1 MKQRVALYGG
11 AFNPPH
17 LAHLFAVQYLLT
29 CSHVDQVWVMPSA
42 QHAFGKN
49 MAPFELRYLML
60 QRTLKDLSRVHI
72 SRFEYEVN
80 TLSGKTYDTLH
91 ALDHHYPHHE
101 FSLVIGADNLT
112 ESYRWH
118 RFEDIVNRWSL
129 IVLGRPGHVDA
140 LQKIVQ
146 EGIHHVGPTLP
157 SISSS
162 QLRHTLAKMSQV
174 NDLSTLNI
182 EDQEVLRWLPQPCFD
197 LAFEYYT
204 PSSTPSSIPSLTSIP
219 DQSDHLAQ
227 SRQLSHS
234 IQSTSSEI
242 PSQHGTQNTHT
253 LCIDEIWIWGQGRLA
268 QTLQKGLQKAGYIV
282 QTQSLRALSWFTQTS
297 PQESL
302 HQANDRLDQLLFPKQ
317 ATQASL
323 WILACRDIQ
332 ITECVDILTYHL
344 QKKRKLEQGTL
355 SKTQCVFHCS
365 GTLSYKVLTPLQN
378 LGLSIALCHPLQ
390 SLRGTQSVHDLQ
402 GAAFY
407 VAGDDVAVRYANRCV
422 QDLKAWVLSLP
433 TVVSNEKQQ
442 DTKQALYHVAAV
454 CAGNIPLLWVELA
467 CQILTHLGIN
477 KVQALQALIPLAEA
491 STRHLKLVKDALVD
505 SYKDKSD
512 IHADKNS
519 TISLHTQDT
528 LQVDAVLSGIT
539 GPLVRHDL
547 STLQSHLIALDAWNL
562 PTDVQNSYQAFA
574 LLGARLCSWG
584 PHSMEELR
592 ASCHLIKTNQS
603 R

>member
-1 MKQRVALYGG
+1 MNETKSERMKQRVALYGG

-60 QRTLKDLSRVHI
+60 QRTLKDLSHVHI

-91 ALDHHYPHHE
+91 ALDHHYPHYE

-112 ESYRWH
+112 ESYRWY
-118 RFEDIVNRWSL
+118 RFEEIVNRWSL
-129 IVLGRPGHVDA
+129 IVLGRPGHAEA
-140 LQKIVQ
+140 LQEIVQ

-162 QLRHTLAKMSQV
+162 QIRYALAKISQI
-174 NDLSTLNI
+174 NELNTLSTD
-182 EDQEVLRWLPQPCFD
+182 DQEVLRWLPQPCLD

-204 PSSTPSSIPSLTSIP
+204 SSSTR
-219 DQSDHLAQ
+219 DK
-227 SRQLSHS
+227 S
-234 IQSTSSEI
+234 IQSTSSEVPPQYVI
-242 PSQHGTQNTHT
+242 QNTHT
-253 LCIDEIWIWGQGRLA
+253 LLIDEIWIWGQGRLA
-268 QTLQKGLQKAGYIV
+268 QTLQKGLQKVGYIV
-282 QTQSLRALSWFTQTS
+282 QTQSLRALSWFNQAS

-302 HQANDRLDQLLFPKQ
+302 HQKNDRLDQLLFPKQ
-317 ATQASL
+317 ADQASL
-323 WILACRDIQ
+323 WILACRDTQ
-332 ITECVDILTYHL
+332 IKECIDILTYHL
-344 QKKRKLEQGTL
+344 QKKRKLNPSVT
-355 SKTQCVFHCS
+355 SKTQCIFHCS
-365 GTLSYKVLTPLQN
+365 GTLGYKILTPLQN
-378 LGLSIALCHPLQ
+378 LGLSIAQCHPLQ
-390 SLRGTQSVHDLQ
+390 SLRGTQSVSDLQ

-407 VAGDDVAVRYANRCV
+407 VAGNDLAVCYANRCV

-433 TVVSNEKQQ
+433 TVTASEKQQ
-442 DTKQALYHVAAV
+442 ETQQALYHAAAV

-505 SYKDKSD
+505 SYEDKRD
-512 IHADKNS
+512 KQADKNS
-519 TISLHTQDT
+519 TISLYAQDI
-528 LQVDAVLSGIT
+528 LQVDAILSGIT
-539 GPLVRHDL
+539 GPLVRHDI
-547 STLQSHLIALDAWNL
+547 STLQSHLMALAAWNL
-562 PTDVQNSYQAFA
+562 PTDVQNSYQAFT
-574 LLGARLCSWG
+574 LLGARLCSWST
-584 PHSMEELR
+584 HSIEELR
-592 ASCHLIKTNQS
+592 ESYDLIKTNQS
-603 R
+603 H